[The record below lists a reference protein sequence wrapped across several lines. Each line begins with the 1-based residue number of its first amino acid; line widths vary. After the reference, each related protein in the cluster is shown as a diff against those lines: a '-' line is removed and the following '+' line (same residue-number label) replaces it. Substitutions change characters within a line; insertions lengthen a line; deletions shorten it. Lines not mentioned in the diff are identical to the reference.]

1 VVAHA
6 PDREATDLAAVTTPP
21 VPAKAERRGGPKPW
35 WRQLGLMVPLIWV
48 ALVTSSSLFA
58 PLLKHVPGI
67 RLQSFKDKVAPLKPG
82 GPVPIG
88 KMPSKLHWLGTDEL
102 GRDIFSRV
110 VWGGRVALAVGIV
123 SVLLALTIGGLLG
136 LLAGY
141 YRGKT
146 EIILNTLV
154 NTLLSFP
161 AIVLVLAIVAFMGN
175 NLRNIVLAIAIVAIP
190 SFARVAYA
198 NTLAVAQREYVLA
211 ARSLGAKNARIL
223 FREVLPNVVLPL
235 AAFALVVTAVAIVAE
250 GGLAFLGASIQKP
263 KPSWG
268 TMINDGRKLLVSKGI
283 WHISMIPVA
292 VMFLTV
298 LSLNLIGDR
307 VRALVDKREAKL

>member
-35 WRQLGLMVPLIWV
+35 WRQLGLMVPLVWV
-48 ALVTSSSLFA
+48 ALVTLSSLFA
-58 PLLKHVPGI
+58 PLLKKFPGV
-67 RLQSFKDKVAPLKPG
+67 RLQPFDKLSRN
-82 GPVPIG
+82 IG
-88 KMPSKLHWLGTDEL
+88 KMPSKGHWLDTDEL

>member
-6 PDREATDLAAVTTPP
+6 PDREAIAAAIVETPTA
-21 VPAKAERRGGPKPW
+21 AKAARRSGPKPW
-35 WRQLGLMVPLIWV
+35 WRQFGLVVPLVWI
-48 ALVTSSSLFA
+48 ALVTLSSLFA
-58 PLLKHVPGI
+58 PLLKSVPGV
-67 RLQSFKDKVAPLKPG
+67 RLQSYKDSLKPLK
-82 GPVPIG
+82 IG
-88 KMPSKLHWLGTDEL
+88 KMPSKLHWLGTDEN
-102 GRDIFSRV
+102 GRDILARI

-123 SVLLALTIGGLLG
+123 SVLLALTVGGLLG

-146 EIILNTLV
+146 ELILNTLV

-175 NLRNIVLAIAIVAIP
+175 NLRNIVLAIGIVAIP

-211 ARSLGAKNARIL
+211 ARSLGAKNTRIL
-223 FREVLPNVVLPL
+223 FREVLPNVILPL

-268 TMINDGRKLLVSKGI
+268 TMINDGRKLLTSKGI
-283 WHISMIPVA
+283 WHISMIPVI

-298 LSLNLIGDR
+298 LALNLVGDR